1 MPQKIFIFSGLGAD
15 HRVFHKM
22 NFQEFV
28 PVFIHWLEPLKKE
41 TIQNY
46 AIRISKQITEPN
58 PIVLG
63 ISFGGIMAIEV
74 SKFLPFQ
81 KLVLIASAKSK
92 QEIPFLYRMLGKLK
106 VPLFFPMEWLKK
118 SNRLSYFVFSVSAQE
133 DRKIL
138 DDIYNETSP
147 TYLRWALNTVCTWQN
162 EGMSWNCIPAPKNLI
177 HIHGTNDRI
186 LYYSNIKNAVP
197 IPNGG
202 HLLPLTETQKLEEII
217 LNFLRE

>member
-28 PVFIHWLEPLKKE
+28 PVFIQWLEPLKKE

-81 KLVLIASAKSK
+81 KLVLIAFAKSTH
-92 QEIPFLYRMLGKLK
+92 EIPFLYRMLGKLK

-118 SNRLSYFVFSVSAQE
+118 SNRLSYFVFGVSAQE

-138 DDIYNETSP
+138 DEIYNDTSP
-147 TYLRWALNTVCTWQN
+147 TYLRWALNVVCTWQN
-162 EGMSWNCIPAPKNLI
+162 EGMSWNCITAPKNLI
-177 HIHGTNDRI
+177 HIYGTNDRI
-186 LYYSNIKNAVP
+186 LYYFNIKNAVP
-197 IPNGG
+197 IHNGG
-202 HLLPLTETQKLEEII
+202 HLLPLMETQKLEEII

>member
-22 NFQEFV
+22 NFQEFE
-28 PVFIHWLEPLKKE
+28 PVFIHWLEPLKNE

-46 AIRISKQITEPN
+46 SLRISKQITEPT
-58 PIVLG
+58 PLVIG
-63 ISFGGIMAIEV
+63 ISFGGMMAIEV
-74 SKFLPFQ
+74 SKFLSFQ
-81 KLVLIASAKSK
+81 KLILIASAKSK
-92 QEIPFLYRMLGKLK
+92 QEIPLLYRVLGTLK
-106 VPLFFPMEWLKK
+106 VPLFFPMQWLKK
-118 SNRLSYFVFSVSAQE
+118 SNRLSYFVFGVTAQE

-138 DDIYNETSP
+138 DSIYNDTSP
-147 TYLRWALNTVCTWQN
+147 SYLRWALNAVCTWQN
-162 EGMSWNCIPAPKNLI
+162 EELSWNCIPTPKNLL

-202 HLLPLTETQKLEEII
+202 HLLPLTETQKLEELI
-217 LNFLRE
+217 LKFLHE

>member
-22 NFQEFV
+22 NFQGFES
-28 PVFIHWLEPLKKE
+28 VFINWLEPLKNE

-46 AIRISKQITEPN
+46 ALRISKQITESN
-58 PIVLG
+58 PLVIG
-63 ISFGGIMAIEV
+63 ISFGGMMAIEV

-81 KLVLIASAKSK
+81 KLVLIASAKTK
-92 QEIPFLYRMLGKLK
+92 NEIPLLYRILGKLK
-106 VPLFFPMEWLKK
+106 IPLFFPMQWLKK
-118 SNRLSYFVFSVSAQE
+118 SNRLSYFVFGVSSKE

-138 DDIYNETSP
+138 DAIYNDTSP
-147 TYLRWALNTVCTWQN
+147 NYLRWALNAVCTWQN
-162 EGMSWNCIPAPKNLI
+162 DEMSSNCITAPKNLL

-186 LYYSNIKNAVP
+186 LYYSNIKNAIP

-202 HLLPLTETQKLEEII
+202 HLLPLTETQKLEELI
-217 LNFLRE
+217 LKFFK

>member
-22 NFQEFV
+22 NFQEFE
-28 PVFIHWLEPLKKE
+28 PVYIHWLEPLKNE

-46 AIRISKQITEPN
+46 ALRISKQITEPK
-58 PIVLG
+58 PLVIG
-63 ISFGGIMAIEV
+63 ISFGGMIAIEV

-81 KLVLIASAKSK
+81 KLILIASAKSK
-92 QEIPFLYRMLGKLK
+92 QEIPLLYRVLGTLK
-106 VPLFFPMEWLKK
+106 IPLFFPMQWLKK
-118 SNRLSYFVFSVSAQE
+118 SNRLSYFVFGVNEQE

-138 DDIYNETSP
+138 DSIYNDTSP
-147 TYLRWALNTVCTWQN
+147 SYLRWALNAVCTWQN
-162 EGMSWNCIPAPKNLI
+162 EVVTQNLLQ
-177 HIHGTNDRI
+177 IHGTNDRI

-202 HLLPLTETQKLEEII
+202 HLLPLTETQKLEELI
-217 LNFLRE
+217 LKFLHE